1 MSIFTGL
8 CSPALIE
15 RFSARDDLATY
26 DPYDIWK
33 TSLGF
38 RVKDLYNRRPKI
50 GLLPA
55 AALALFDLANNRTRW
70 FYRRQEYPIVRA
82 FAALSLMNLYQKDG
96 RRTWLEFA
104 RRHLEWLA
112 EHRST
117 GYNGYGWGLGFP
129 NAVSREVIYDANT
142 PYSTMT
148 PYALEAFLQFSE
160 LSGDARFEPVIRS
173 IYSFFD
179 EDIQVMEE
187 TSETLATSYVPFRD
201 RIVTNAVSYTMYAYS
216 LFLASEQGERRRH
229 IETKVRKLYQ
239 FVRRAQAADGSW
251 YYSPQGRSFIDC
263 FHSCIILKNLI
274 KTSRLVPLEG
284 VEAMVA
290 GGYEYLK
297 RNMLDER
304 RFLFTRFAVSNKPGL
319 VKFDLY
325 DNAEALNLALLME
338 DHDLARKLARSVA
351 EHFLDGSDIYSQID
365 VFGARRSKNTLR
377 WAVMPFLY
385 AISQME

>member
-1 MSIFTGL
+1 LSISTGL
-8 CSPALIE
+8 CTPALIE
-15 RFSARDDLATY
+15 RFAARDDLATY

-38 RVKDLYNRRPKI
+38 RVKDLYNRRPGA

-70 FYRRQEYPIVRA
+70 LYRRQEYPIVRA

-96 RRTWLEFA
+96 RRAWLAFA
-104 RRHLEWLA
+104 RRHLEWLV

-129 NAVSREVIYDANT
+129 NAVSRDVIYDANT

-148 PYALEAFLQFSE
+148 TYPLEAFLQFSE
-160 LSGDARFEPVIRS
+160 LSGDTRFEPVIRS
-173 IYSFFD
+173 IYTFFD

-216 LFLASEQGERRRH
+216 LFLASEPDRRRY

-239 FVRRAQAADGSW
+239 YVRQAQSADGSW
-251 YYSPQGRSFIDC
+251 YYSPRGRSFIDC

-274 KTSRLVPLEG
+274 KTSRLVPLAG
-284 VEAMVA
+284 VDAMVA
-290 GGYEYLK
+290 RGYDYLK

-304 RFLFTRFAVSNKPGL
+304 SLLFRRFAVSNKPGL

-325 DNAEALNLALLME
+325 DNAEALNLALLIG
-338 DHDLARKLARSVA
+338 DHELARRLVHSVA
-351 EHFLDGSDIYSQID
+351 EHFSNGSDVYSQID

-385 AISQME
+385 AVSQMA